1 MIYYQRLTCSLLLLR
16 WGVFIVMLFWTLDK
30 FVKPEH
36 SAKVFENFYG
46 LEGLGTVAL
55 YSLAG
60 AELVLIV
67 AFVLGLWKRI
77 TYGLVLVLHGIS
89 TLSSYSQYLDPFN
102 NLMFFAA
109 WPMLAA
115 CAALYLL
122 RDQDRRWTLKK
133 ELIAGEDTFGY

>member
-16 WGVFIVMLFWTLDK
+16 WGVFIVMLFWTLNK

-60 AELVLIV
+60 AELALIV

-77 TYGLVLVLHGIS
+77 TYGLVLILHGIS